1 MEVKGNVF
9 HSITAHNANLSRACF
24 LIRITI
30 KACEDDSLHA
40 QPEKPMDESTS
51 RRRGRP
57 ALSKTV
63 PSDLGAEIWNR
74 VQIYRIKERIRI
86 GKAPS
91 VARTCRAL
99 AACGGIQSIV
109 GGNPGALAQANRRG
123 NARWRRFQVDSS
135 GSKLIPD
142 VAGFLFSSH
151 WIESAASLHA
161 RYSEANKLAKAD
173 PLVRLAWMN
182 LARQMMGRPLK
193 KPRWAK
199 PWEPRAW
206 RAKADGTFILAT
218 N

>member
-1 MEVKGNVF
+1 
-9 HSITAHNANLSRACF
+9 
-24 LIRITI
+24 
-30 KACEDDSLHA
+30 
-40 QPEKPMDESTS
+40 MDESTS

-57 ALSKTV
+57 AQSKTV
-63 PSDLGAEIWNR
+63 PSDLGAEIWVR
-74 VQIYRIKERIRI
+74 VQIYCIKERIRT

-99 AACGGIQSIV
+99 AACGGVQSVV
-109 GGNPGALAQANRRG
+109 GGNPEALAQANRTGR
-123 NARWRRFQVDSS
+123 ARWRRFQVDSS

-161 RYSEANKLAKAD
+161 RYSEANKLVKAD

-182 LARQMMGRPLK
+182 LVRQILGRPVK
-193 KPRWAK
+193 KPRWAN

-206 RAKADGTFILAT
+206 RVKPDGSLFWL
-218 N
+218 